1 MKEFNEKMK
10 KEYATPQ
17 MEVLDCAV
25 QGSLLDGS
33 TPGGGDVWNCTG
45 SPECAD

>member
-10 KEYATPQ
+10 KEYTAPQ

-25 QGSLLDGS
+25 QGSLLEGS
-33 TPGGGDVWNCTG
+33 GGDVILDDSSNNN
-45 SPECAD
+45 

>member
-10 KEYATPQ
+10 KEYTVPQ

-33 TPGGGDVWNCTG
+33 TPGGGIICLDENGGC
-45 SPECAD
+45 ED